1 LTRHAE
7 ILAGIAAHSDART
20 IDVRKSGV
28 AWLQLATRHARSD
41 QWVTSFAAAERSVQL
56 LTSIVTT
63 PERQPTDELNLAEA
77 QLLAI
82 SIRMKDG
89 VETSVKRLRQVEQR
103 LLNLRVTATDSDA
116 EVLSR
121 AASLLQKC
129 RRLIETASAAS

>member
-1 LTRHAE
+1 
-7 ILAGIAAHSDART
+7 
-20 IDVRKSGV
+20 V

-56 LTSIVTT
+56 LASIVAT

-77 QLLAI
+77 ELLAI

-89 VETSVKRLRQVEQR
+89 VETSVKRLRQVELR
-103 LLNLRVTATDSDA
+103 LQNLKVTAADSNA

-121 AASLLQKC
+121 ASSLLQKC
-129 RRLIETASAAS
+129 SRLIAAASSAN